1 MSFFF
6 KYLNTHHTLYWTTQ
20 GGTRASLA
28 IMSRAYFSF
37 NAVQVSALFC
47 HARPGVKS
55 PQPGIKPFSTL
66 LTAHFGAVSYKPV
79 CGHLH
84 KNGIFGTTK
93 RNTGEI

>member
-1 MSFFF
+1 MILFF
-6 KYLNTHHTLYWTTQ
+6 KYLNIHHTLYWTTQ

-37 NAVQVSALFC
+37 NAVTCRHFSAMP
-47 HARPGVKS
+47 ARVKS